1 MTAKTGNPGHIQ
13 VFLVD
18 DHPPIREAIR
28 SYVDG
33 VMDIEICGEAGTAET
48 AFRDIESLNPDVAVV
63 DLSLPDAHGLDLIE
77 NLSAQCPEVEIVV
90 YSMYGEIVYAER
102 AIRAGASGYVM
113 KVTPVRNLVEAI
125 RRVNDGEVYL
135 SPQMSA
141 RILNKVARGKSAV
154 PSFPIDELTDRELEV
169 FQMLGEGYD
178 VSEIVERL
186 NLARKT
192 VESYRRRAKEKLDV
206 DSVSKLLQYAIQ
218 WTSLSQRPPQQPE
231 VQDDMIRGVTTA
243 QDLVPE
249 SADLQ
254 YGETEQAREEK
265 SA

>member
-1 MTAKTGNPGHIQ
+1 MTAQERSPGHIQ

-28 SYVDG
+28 SLVDTI
-33 VMDIEICGEAGTAET
+33 MDIDVCGEAGTAEE
-48 AFRDIESLNPDVAVV
+48 AFREIEKIRPDVAVV

-77 NLSAQCPEVEIVV
+77 NLNAQCPDVEIIV

-113 KVTPVRNLVEAI
+113 KAPPTSGLVEAI
-125 RRVNDGEVYL
+125 RRVHDGEVYL
-135 SPQMSA
+135 SRQMSA
-141 RILNKVARGKSAV
+141 RILSKVARGKSAV

-178 VSEIVERL
+178 VSEIVDRL

-218 WTSLSQRPPQQPE
+218 WTSSNHRQPE
-231 VQDDMIRGVTTA
+231 QNRFRSEMNT
-243 QDLVPE
+243 
-249 SADLQ
+249 
-254 YGETEQAREEK
+254 QAE
-265 SA
+265 

>member
-13 VFLVD
+13 VYLVD

-33 VMDIEICGEAGTAET
+33 IMDIEICGEAGTAEA
-48 AFRDIESLNPDVAVV
+48 AFRDIETLAPDVAVV

-77 NLSAQCPEVEIVV
+77 NLNAQCPDVEIVV

-102 AIRAGASGYVM
+102 AIRAGASGYLM
-113 KVTPVRNLVEAI
+113 KVTSVQNLVEAI

-218 WTSLSQRPPQQPE
+218 WTSLSQRPPQQPK
-231 VQDDMIRGVTTA
+231 VQDDMIRGVTTV
-243 QDLVPE
+243 QDLVPDGEALLQDNTGE
-249 SADLQ
+249 SGGA
-254 YGETEQAREEK
+254 G